1 MKHKSYS
8 KSRRNKLKRT
18 KNTKRLRK
26 QTKRFRR
33 HTKRLRRHTKRLRR
47 HTKRLH
53 KDKKIYRLR
62 GGYAQ
67 APMPEPVYATPPSIV
82 PGNPMTIQAE
92 IAAKANAQ
100 NQANQVLV
108 GGGKRR
114 LKQRGGDA
122 TICGG
127 TVVNG
132 ADGYGYTPP
141 NNCLLV
147 PTVNNP
153 AAQLQAI
160 TASNTLN
167 IGAAN
172 AAGDS
177 QVGKMPP

>member
-8 KSRRNKLKRT
+8 KSRRHKLRRT
-18 KNTKRLRK
+18 KNTRRLRGH
-26 QTKRFRR
+26 TRR
-33 HTKRLRRHTKRLRR
+33 LRGHTKRLHR

-53 KDKKIYRLR
+53 RHTKRLHSKKYRLR

-67 APMPEPVYATPPSIV
+67 APIPEPVYAAPPSVV

-92 IAAKANAQ
+92 IAAKAAAQ
-100 NQANQVLV
+100 NDANKMA
-108 GGGKRR
+108 GGRKRKG

-132 ADGYGYTPP
+132 ADGYGYMPP

-153 AAQLQAI
+153 TAQMLAI
-160 TASNTLN
+160 NTSDTQYT
-167 IGAAN
+167 GTAN

-177 QVGKMPP
+177 QVGKMPA

>member
-1 MKHKSYS
+1 MKVKSS
-8 KSRRNKLKRT
+8 NRRHHSNRRHNLSIRRT
-18 KNTKRLRK
+18 KNTR
-26 QTKRFRR
+26 
-33 HTKRLRRHTKRLRR
+33 RLRRHTRRLHTRRLRRR
-47 HTKRLH
+47 HTK
-53 KDKKIYRLR
+53 KYRLR

-92 IAAKANAQ
+92 IAAKAEAQ
-100 NQANQVLV
+100 NEANKMA
-108 GGGKRR
+108 GGSKKKR
-114 LKQRGGDA
+114 LNQRGGDA

-153 AAQLQAI
+153 TAQMLAI
-160 TASNTLN
+160 NTSNTQYTGN
-167 IGAAN
+167 AN

-177 QVGKMPP
+177 QVGKMPA